1 MPSREKASS
10 SGFTL
15 IEVLVA
21 LSLTVVVTFAS
32 YTGLSVAIE
41 GTDQLRITTTRLS
54 EVDRAFGMLT
64 RDLRQVIDRPI
75 RDEFGDVLPAL
86 VGGDY
91 AEWNL
96 SFTRAG
102 WRNPVGISRSDLQR
116 VNYYLRENN
125 LYRESFFTL
134 DRIDQELSRQDAILE
149 GVSELRILF
158 LESTRELT
166 GNEKIEIDYTY
177 WRENWVPLV
186 DSSANHL
193 PLPAAVEVTL
203 VLDDIGELRR
213 LYEMPIQ

>member
-1 MPSREKASS
+1 MSSREKYLS

-75 RDEFGDVLPAL
+75 RDEFGDVLPPL

-91 AEWNL
+91 ADWNL

-116 VNYYLRENN
+116 VNYYLRENK
-125 LYRESFFTL
+125 LYRESFFML
-134 DRIDQELSRQDAILE
+134 DRIDQELSRHDAILE
-149 GVSELRILF
+149 GVSEFRILF
-158 LESTRELT
+158 LESTRVLT

-177 WRENWVPLV
+177 WRENWVPV
-186 DSSANHL
+186 IDSRVNHL
-193 PLPAAVEVTL
+193 PLPAAIEVAL
-203 VLDDIGELRR
+203 VMEDIGELRR
-213 LYEMPIQ
+213 LYEIPIQ